1 MWKQMKLTD
10 IDKKILDILM
20 INGRTSYADMG
31 KELNI
36 SRNVVRDRVQQLI
49 VKLSLVV
56 I

>member
-1 MWKQMKLTD
+1 MWKRLWITD

-36 SRNVVRDRVQQLI
+36 SRNGVRERVQQR
-49 VKLSLVV
+49 VD
-56 I
+56 